1 MAASPPYAPVSAKQ
15 CRNFIQIYIFVIC
28 LFFRNLEGEIFLK
41 NGNLKGLANL
51 SRTMPTTLKVDNGWV
66 KVVAGVGVTNVA
78 GDFETTVSDSVP
90 VPDSFSPEVA
100 ANVQTVGFRCGV
112 DIPITSSLGTT
123 DRENM
128 GSVTNII
135 TL

>member
-1 MAASPPYAPVSAKQ
+1 M
-15 CRNFIQIYIFVIC
+15 
-28 LFFRNLEGEIFLK
+28 EGEIFLK

-90 VPDSFSPEVA
+90 VPDTFSPEVA

-112 DIPITSSLGTT
+112 DIPLTSSLGTT
-123 DRENM
+123 DREDM
-128 GSVTNII
+128 GSAHQHISF
-135 TL
+135 

>member
-1 MAASPPYAPVSAKQ
+1 M
-15 CRNFIQIYIFVIC
+15 
-28 LFFRNLEGEIFLK
+28 K

-123 DRENM
+123 DREAM
-128 GSVTNII
+128 GSVTNTV

>member
-1 MAASPPYAPVSAKQ
+1 M
-15 CRNFIQIYIFVIC
+15 
-28 LFFRNLEGEIFLK
+28 K

-90 VPDSFSPEVA
+90 VPDTFSPEVA

-123 DRENM
+123 DREDM
-128 GSVTNII
+128 GQLTNTFHSNICSFP
-135 TL
+135 